1 MNRISKDTRKEIDDL
16 VGTMAAEAIAINA
29 KIADFHAEV
38 GPIFERIEEARSRL
52 FEILDEAA
60 NEAETYFDEKSEK
73 WQEGER
79 GQAYSEWK
87 DALGNARDL
96 AATEIE
102 PIEIE
107 EIDVDEVVDF
117 LNEQLLD
124 AP

>member
-1 MNRISKDTRKEIDDL
+1 
-16 VGTMAAEAIAINA
+16 MAAEAIAINA